1 VAKVTRDDVARLA
14 GTSTAVV
21 SYVINNGPRPVA
33 PATRERVLAA
43 IKELGYRPD
52 RVAQA
57 MASRRTDLIG
67 LIVPDAR
74 QPFFGE
80 MAHAVEQAASERG
93 KMVLVG
99 NSDYVGEREVHY
111 LRAFLG
117 MRVSG
122 LILVSH
128 ALNDNAAA
136 EIEAWDAR
144 VVLLHER
151 PEAIDDVAVV
161 TDDLGG
167 AQLAVRH
174 LLEHGYEYVACM
186 GGTRRPPPSVTRSPT
201 TSRAGGARCTRPGA
215 RRRVASSRRS
225 TTGTTPTRS
234 PLSSWPGPDRPPA
247 IFCSTDDQAIG
258 LLRAARELRID
269 VPGELGVAGF
279 DDIKEA
285 ALTDPPLTTIAS
297 DRSAMARAAVDL
309 VLDDGLRVAGVPAG
323 AAEVVP
329 VAVGRTASCGC
340 EVAPL
345 VGLVGWVR
353 VGIAPFPAPLKS
365 RPPPS
370 GGGRR
375 LFRVSRTAGCT
386 G

>member
-1 VAKVTRDDVARLA
+1 MAKVTRDDVARLA

-67 LIVPDAR
+67 MIVPDAR
-74 QPFFGE
+74 QPFFAE
-80 MAHAVEQAASERG
+80 MAHAVEQAAAERG

-99 NSDYVGEREVHY
+99 NSDYRTEREVHY

-122 LILVSH
+122 LILVSQGMSEQ
-128 ALNDNAAA
+128 AAS

-161 TDDLGG
+161 TDDIGG
-167 AQLAVRH
+167 AQLATRH
-174 LLEHGYEYVACM
+174 LLEHGHAYVACI
-186 GGTRRPPPSVTRSPT
+186 GGVENTPSVGDPVADHVEGWRRAMQESGRSVEGRLIEAPYNRYDAYT
-201 TSRAGGARCTRPGA
+201 VALEVLAR
-215 RRRVASSRRS
+215 
-225 TTGTTPTRS
+225 
-234 PLSSWPGPDRPPA
+234 PDRPTA
-247 IFCSTDDQAIG
+247 IFCATDDQAIG
-258 LLRAARELRID
+258 VLRAARELRID
-269 VPGELGVAGF
+269 VPGELAVAGF
-279 DDIKEA
+279 DDVKEA

-297 DRSAMARAAVDL
+297 DRPAMARAAVDL
-309 VLDDGLRVAGVPAG
+309 VLDDGLRVAGSRRERLKQFPSALVI
-323 AAEVVP
+323 
-329 VAVGRTASCGC
+329 RRSCGC
-340 EVAPL
+340 
-345 VGLVGWVR
+345 R
-353 VGIAPFPAPLKS
+353 
-365 RPPPS
+365 
-370 GGGRR
+370 
-375 LFRVSRTAGCT
+375 
-386 G
+386 

>member
-1 VAKVTRDDVARLA
+1 MAKVTRDDVARLA

-43 IKELGYRPD
+43 IKELSYRPD

-74 QPFFGE
+74 QPFFAE

-99 NSDYVGEREVHY
+99 NSDYIGEREVHY

-136 EIEAWDAR
+136 EIDAWDAR

-161 TDDLGG
+161 LDDLTG
-167 AQLAVRH
+167 AKTAVEH
-174 LLEHGYEYVACM
+174 LLGHGYPYVACM
-186 GGTRRPPPSVTRSPT
+186 GGTADTPAVGDPVSDHVQGWRQAMDEAGLPT
-201 TSRAGGARCTRPGA
+201 EGRLFEAPYNRYDAYQ
-215 RRRVASSRRS
+215 VAL
-225 TTGTTPTRS
+225 GV
-234 PLSSWPGPDRPPA
+234 LSGPDRPPA

-269 VPGELGVAGF
+269 VPGELAVIGF

-285 ALTDPPLTTIAS
+285 ALADPPMTTIAS

-309 VLDDGLRVAGVPAG
+309 VLDDGLRVTGSRRERLKVFPSKL
-323 AAEVVP
+323 VV
-329 VAVGRTASCGC
+329 RRSCGC
-340 EVAPL
+340 E
-345 VGLVGWVR
+345 
-353 VGIAPFPAPLKS
+353 
-365 RPPPS
+365 
-370 GGGRR
+370 
-375 LFRVSRTAGCT
+375 
-386 G
+386 

>member
-1 VAKVTRDDVARLA
+1 MAKVTRDDVARLA

-67 LIVPDAR
+67 MIVPDAR
-74 QPFFGE
+74 QPFFAE
-80 MAHAVEQAASERG
+80 MAHAVEQAAAERG

-99 NSDYVGEREVHY
+99 NSDYRDEREVHY

-122 LILVSH
+122 LILVSQGMSER
-128 ALNDNAAA
+128 AAS

-161 TDDLGG
+161 TDDIGG
-167 AQLAVRH
+167 AQLATRH
-174 LLEHGYEYVACM
+174 LLEHGHEYVACI
-186 GGTRRPPPSVTRSPT
+186 GGVENTPSVGDPVADHVEGWRRAMQESGRSVEGRLFEAPYN
-201 TSRAGGARCTRPGA
+201 RYDAY
-215 RRRVASSRRS
+215 RVALEV
-225 TTGTTPTRS
+225 
-234 PLSSWPGPDRPPA
+234 LSGPDRPPA
-247 IFCSTDDQAIG
+247 IFCATDDQAIG
-258 LLRAARELRID
+258 VLRAARELRID
-269 VPGELGVAGF
+269 VPGELAVAGF
-279 DDIKEA
+279 DDVKEA

-297 DRSAMARAAVDL
+297 DRPAMARAAVDL
-309 VLDDGLRVAGVPAG
+309 VLDDALRVAGSRRERLKQFPSAL
-323 AAEVVP
+323 VV
-329 VAVGRTASCGC
+329 RRSCGC
-340 EVAPL
+340 H
-345 VGLVGWVR
+345 
-353 VGIAPFPAPLKS
+353 
-365 RPPPS
+365 
-370 GGGRR
+370 
-375 LFRVSRTAGCT
+375 
-386 G
+386 

>member
-1 VAKVTRDDVARLA
+1 M
-14 GTSTAVV
+14 V

-67 LIVPDAR
+67 LIIPDAR

-99 NSDYVGEREVHY
+99 NTDYVSEREVHY

-128 ALNDNAAA
+128 ALNDQAAA

-151 PEAIDDVAVV
+151 PEAMDDVAVV

-167 AQLAVRH
+167 AQAAVRH
-174 LLEHGYEYVACM
+174 LLEHGHAYVACM
-186 GGTRRPPPSVTRSPT
+186 GGIAETPAVGDPVSDHVEGWRRAMDE
-201 TSRAGGARCTRPGA
+201 AG
-215 RRRVASSRRS
+215 VS
-225 TTGTTPTRS
+225 TEGRLFEALYNRYDAYQTALKI
-234 PLSSWPGPDRPPA
+234 LSGPDRPPA

-269 VPGELGVAGF
+269 VPGELAVAGF

-285 ALTDPPLTTIAS
+285 ALTDPPMTTIAS
-297 DRSAMARAAVDL
+297 DRSAMARSAVDL
-309 VLDDGLRVAGVPAG
+309 VLDDGLRVAGARRERLKVFPSRL
-323 AAEVVP
+323 VI
-329 VAVGRTASCGC
+329 RRSCGC
-340 EVAPL
+340 P
-345 VGLVGWVR
+345 
-353 VGIAPFPAPLKS
+353 
-365 RPPPS
+365 
-370 GGGRR
+370 
-375 LFRVSRTAGCT
+375 
-386 G
+386 

>member
-1 VAKVTRDDVARLA
+1 MAKVTRDDVARLA

-21 SYVINNGPRPVA
+21 SYVVNNGPRPVA

-43 IKELGYRPD
+43 IKELSYRPD

-80 MAHAVEQAASERG
+80 LAHAVEQAASGRG

-99 NSDYVGEREVHY
+99 NSDYVGEREIHY

-128 ALNDNAAA
+128 ALNDLAAA
-136 EIEAWDAR
+136 EMDAWDAR

-161 TDDLGG
+161 TDDIGG

-174 LLEHGYEYVACM
+174 LLEHGNTYVACL
-186 GGTRRPPPSVTRSPT
+186 GGTAETPSVGDPVSDHVEGWRRAMEDARIPT
-201 TSRAGGARCTRPGA
+201 AGRLFEAPYNRYDAYRVGLDILSGA
-215 RRRVASSRRS
+215 
-225 TTGTTPTRS
+225 
-234 PLSSWPGPDRPPA
+234 DRPPA
-247 IFCSTDDQAIG
+247 VFCSTDDQAIG
-258 LLRAARELRID
+258 VLRAARELRID
-269 VPGELGVAGF
+269 VPGELAVVGF

-285 ALTDPPLTTIAS
+285 GLTDPPMTTVAS

-309 VLDDGLRVAGVPAG
+309 VLDDGLRGPG
-323 AAEVVP
+323 AQPERLRVFPSELVI
-329 VAVGRTASCGC
+329 RRSCGC
-340 EVAPL
+340 
-345 VGLVGWVR
+345 G
-353 VGIAPFPAPLKS
+353 
-365 RPPPS
+365 
-370 GGGRR
+370 
-375 LFRVSRTAGCT
+375 
-386 G
+386 

>member
-1 VAKVTRDDVARLA
+1 MAKVTRDDVARLA

-43 IKELGYRPD
+43 IKELSYRPD

-99 NSDYVGEREVHY
+99 NSDYIAEREVHY

-167 AQLAVRH
+167 AYLAVRH

-186 GGTRRPPPSVTRSPT
+186 GGIAETPAVGDPVSDHVQGWRRAMDEAGVPTKGRLFEVLYNRYDAYQAALEILADPT
-201 TSRAGGARCTRPGA
+201 T
-215 RRRVASSRRS
+215 
-225 TTGTTPTRS
+225 
-234 PLSSWPGPDRPPA
+234 RPPA
-247 IFCSTDDQAIG
+247 VFCSTDDQAIG

-269 VPGELGVAGF
+269 VPGELAVAGF

-285 ALTDPPLTTIAS
+285 ALADPPLTTVAS
-297 DRSAMARAAVDL
+297 DRSGMARAAVDL
-309 VLDDGLRVAGVPAG
+309 VLDDGVRVAGSRRERLKVFPSRL
-323 AAEVVP
+323 VT
-329 VAVGRTASCGC
+329 RRSCGC
-340 EVAPL
+340 E
-345 VGLVGWVR
+345 
-353 VGIAPFPAPLKS
+353 
-365 RPPPS
+365 
-370 GGGRR
+370 
-375 LFRVSRTAGCT
+375 
-386 G
+386 